1 MRKVWILLVAVA
13 STIAIGSAG
22 IGPAGAKTSKP
33 VSLDGKVNAKGTK
46 DVSGKTAVT
55 LGIEADDY
63 YFSPTFVKVSPGEKV
78 TIEVENEGS
87 APHTFTSDGLNVD
100 QQVSPGKTKKFTV
113 TVPSSGAVFQFHC
126 NFHESMGMQG
136 AFYTKKGASTKTA
149 SAGTATTTT
158 KASTSGG
165 YGY

>member
-1 MRKVWILLVAVA
+1 MRKVWVLLVAVA
-13 STIAIGSAG
+13 ATIAIGGVG

-46 DVSGKTAVT
+46 DVSGKTTVT
-55 LGIEADDY
+55 LDIEADDY

-78 TIEVENEGS
+78 TIELENEGS
-87 APHTFTSDGLNVD
+87 APHTFTSDGLSID

-149 SAGTATTTT
+149 SATTTT
-158 KASTSGG
+158 KASTTGG